1 MYLHAVSAAR
11 ESGESE
17 TLTKKKK
24 NGQTVISD
32 DLSALAPP
40 SLELLNLWRDFKKV
54 VQFIDDNIHWLRPL
68 MSVCEKS
75 NK

>member
-1 MYLHAVSAAR
+1 MSFGIDP
-11 ESGESE
+11 ESVGYEE
-17 TLTKKKK
+17 KK

-40 SLELLNLWRDFKKV
+40 DLEMLNLWRDFKKV
-54 VQFIDDNIHWLRPL
+54 VRFIDDNIHWLRPL
-68 MSVCEKS
+68 MSVCEK

>member
-1 MYLHAVSAAR
+1 MGYKER
-11 ESGESE
+11 ES
-17 TLTKKKK
+17 
-24 NGQTVISD
+24 GQTVISD

-68 MSVCEKS
+68 MSVCEMNDK
-75 NK
+75 